1 MISNL
6 VEFVFWSI
14 MVITAII
21 LLIMT
26 ITNFV
31 NQIKLDKEFDKLNK
45 KQNEILNKML
55 EEDK

>member
-31 NQIKLDKEFDKLNK
+31 NQIKLDKEY
-45 KQNEILNKML
+45 EILNKML